1 MIWWPE
7 DIPTLK
13 LGSTT
18 LRPIVPEDA
27 EDVFKGCQDPEIPK
41 FTTIP
46 SPYSMDLALAF
57 TGKHA
62 LERHANLSEF
72 IFAVED
78 SSLKI
83 SGIYK
88 NSDDSEVSTSS
99 NDYKTS
105 EVAISSIH
113 SNFAGVI
120 SLHTIDLANHRA
132 EIGYWLNKESRGHGI
147 GTSAVK
153 LITEYGLMIMGFQRI
168 YGLVDTRNEA
178 SKRILLKA
186 GYEYEGTLK
195 KHVTRGDGNQIDM
208 ALFAITRH

>member
-62 LERHANLSEF
+62 LERHANRSEF
-72 IFAVED
+72 IFAVKD

-83 SGIYK
+83 SG
-88 NSDDSEVSTSS
+88 
-99 NDYKTS
+99 
-105 EVAISSIH
+105 VAISSVN

-132 EIGYWLNKESRGHGI
+132 EIGYWLNKESRGLGI
-147 GTSAVK
+147 GTTAVK
-153 LITEYGLMIMGFQRI
+153 LITEYGLMTMGFRRI

-178 SKRILLKA
+178 SQKVLLKA

-195 KHVTRGDGNQIDM
+195 KHVTRGDGSQIDM
-208 ALFAITRH
+208 ALFAITKH